1 MSSVRTQP
9 KPALRL
15 SLAPQAESLPSTP
28 GSSSRRIASW
38 GSAVSSET
46 YQKLAAY
53 GDQSMTALPSP
64 LPSPLEGQE
73 WGFLPNQPRRNRSDT
88 AGTGTSWLDG
98 WGGSIGTNGTQRGG
112 VDDGT
117 RTPGANEFGAFPS
130 TSTSAISNG
139 VATPETGRKATA
151 RSKTLSFFGTG
162 STSDDSGGALSPPPN
177 PPSRQNSLRQRPEPS
192 ATLPLPPSPGW
203 DHVVDPM
210 RSSVA
215 SSSGGSWLD
224 RSSDDKSTWN
234 RGRGSSIGSV
244 ASTEGSVSRW
254 PSLRASNSRYA
265 SPDRQ
270 EHSFTSDADVSDL
283 RPRSAALNT
292 SVLPSASDMSATGSA
307 SAALPR
313 PLSQLPS
320 AIDVPSSMPRSRFVT
335 LDTLDSASPV
345 TPSMRRGFVDLDDTS
360 DRSFDGMG
368 DIPRERVGPPR
379 QSCEQERRPP
389 SPVHEPEDDTAPQLQ
404 HGDRLGDF
412 VIERA
417 LGKGAFSRVAL
428 ARRSE
433 AFERPRPKTGHART
447 ASRDG
452 GSDGGL
458 VALKLV
464 RRKACEGNERMRISV
479 MREVEVLKVRYARTW
494 FPRAKRSPP
503 PPFRR
508 PFSILRWSPCSAR
521 SPRRSTRHS
530 SWNTATA
537 ASSSISSPAGTRTFR
552 KASRGESL
560 ASCCRQSAGCTR
572 SVSCTVTS
580 SSKVSVAVRAAEHA
594 LCAPELTCFARPDIL
609 LTARPFPCASPSA
622 VLSTLPT
629 PFVKLTDFG
638 LSRFVNPASPLL
650 ATRCGSEEY
659 AAPELIMGKMYDGRQ
674 TDAWALG
681 VVLYAIVTG
690 VMPFVES
697 VSGGSRARKA
707 YLLKIAKADFRW
719 PGQTSLSRTSSLS
732 AASPPSHAR
741 GVSDSVST
749 APGSTS
755 NSPHMLR
762 LVSPAVVTLV
772 ERLLVRDPA
781 KRATV
786 SQVWD
791 MEWMQGEGRPERRSG
806 ILRRQQLEQSR
817 HRLGSESWEA

>member
-1 MSSVRTQP
+1 
-9 KPALRL
+9 
-15 SLAPQAESLPSTP
+15 
-28 GSSSRRIASW
+28 
-38 GSAVSSET
+38 
-46 YQKLAAY
+46 
-53 GDQSMTALPSP
+53 MTALPSP

-283 RPRSAALNT
+283 RPRLAALNT

-433 AFERPRPKTGHART
+433 AFERSRPKTGHART

-537 ASSSISSPAGTRTFR
+537 ASSSTSSLAGTHTSQ
-552 KASRGESL
+552 KASRGGSL
-560 ASCCRQSAGCTR
+560 ASSCRQSGGCTR

-580 SSKVSVAVRAAEHA
+580 SSKVSRVVRASEHA
-594 LCAPELTCFARPDIL
+594 RCA
-609 LTARPFPCASPSA
+609 
-622 VLSTLPT
+622 
-629 PFVKLTDFG
+629 
-638 LSRFVNPASPLL
+638 
-650 ATRCGSEEY
+650 
-659 AAPELIMGKMYDGRQ
+659 
-674 TDAWALG
+674 
-681 VVLYAIVTG
+681 
-690 VMPFVES
+690 
-697 VSGGSRARKA
+697 
-707 YLLKIAKADFRW
+707 
-719 PGQTSLSRTSSLS
+719 
-732 AASPPSHAR
+732 H
-741 GVSDSVST
+741 
-749 APGSTS
+749 
-755 NSPHMLR
+755 
-762 LVSPAVVTLV
+762 
-772 ERLLVRDPA
+772 
-781 KRATV
+781 
-786 SQVWD
+786 
-791 MEWMQGEGRPERRSG
+791 
-806 ILRRQQLEQSR
+806 
-817 HRLGSESWEA
+817 

>member
-1 MSSVRTQP
+1 MTSIRTHA
-9 KPALRL
+9 KPALHL
-15 SLAPQAESLPSTP
+15 SLAPQTESLPSTP
-28 GSSSRRIASW
+28 GTSSRRIGSW
-38 GSAVSSET
+38 GSVASAET
-46 YQKLAAY
+46 YQRLAAY

-98 WGGSIGTNGTQRGG
+98 WGGSIGTNGTQRGAA
-112 VDDGT
+112 DGI

-130 TSTSAISNG
+130 ASTSALPNPS
-139 VATPETGRKATA
+139 ATPEEGRKPAT

-162 STSDDSGGALSPPPN
+162 QLSDESTGALSPPPN

-215 SSSGGSWLD
+215 SSSGGSWMD
-224 RSSDDKSTWN
+224 RSSDEKGTWN
-234 RGRGSSIGSV
+234 RGRGGSIGSV
-244 ASTEGSVSRW
+244 ASTEGSLSRW
-254 PSLRASNSRYA
+254 PSLRASTGRYA
-265 SPDRQ
+265 SPDRH
-270 EHSFTSDADVSDL
+270 EHSFSSDADVSDL
-283 RPRSAALNT
+283 RPRLAALNT
-292 SVLPSASDMSATGSA
+292 SALSPTTDTFSSSAGA
-307 SAALPR
+307 AALPR
-313 PLSQLPS
+313 PMSQLPS
-320 AIDVPSSMPRSRFVT
+320 AIDVSSAMPRSRFVT
-335 LDTLDSASPV
+335 LDTLDSASPA
-345 TPSMRRGFVDLDDTS
+345 TPSTRRGFVDLKDTPDRITGDGS
-360 DRSFDGMG
+360 NVARRRADESPRRSFEQDR
-368 DIPRERVGPPR
+368 P
-379 QSCEQERRPP
+379 SCSE
-389 SPVHEPEDDTAPQLQ
+389 EPDEDDNAPQLQ

-433 AFERPRPKTGHART
+433 AFERQRPKMGHART

-452 GSDGGL
+452 GGDGGL

-479 MREVEVLKVRYARTW
+479 MREVEVLKTIQHPSLV
-494 FPRAKRSPP
+494 SM
-503 PPFRR
+503 
-508 PFSILRWSPCSAR
+508 FSSF
-521 SPRRSTRHS
+521 STPIYTALVLEYCDGGELFDFLASWHS
-530 SWNTATA
+530 HLT
-537 ASSSISSPAGTRTFR
+537 
-552 KASRGESL
+552 ESL
-560 ASCCRQSAGCTR
+560 ARRIFGELLSAVGWMHEICLIHR
-572 SVSCTVTS
+572 DI
-580 SSKVSVAVRAAEHA
+580 KLEN
-594 LCAPELTCFARPDIL
+594 IL
-609 LTARPFPCASPSA
+609 LTARPFPCASPAA

-629 PFVKLTDFG
+629 PFIKLTDFG

-697 VSGGSRARKA
+697 VIGGSRARKA

-719 PGQTSLSRTSSLS
+719 PGQTSLSRASSLS
-732 AASPPSHAR
+732 AATLPSHPR
-741 GVSDSVST
+741 GASDSVSST
-749 APGSTS
+749 PGSTMS
-755 NSPHMLR
+755 SPHMSR
-762 LVSPAVVTLV
+762 LVTPSVQALV
-772 ERLLVRDPA
+772 EGLLVRDPA

-786 SQVWD
+786 AQVWE

-806 ILRRQQLEQSR
+806 IVRRQQLEQSR
-817 HRLGSESWEA
+817 HRLGSESWEL

>member
-15 SLAPQAESLPSTP
+15 SLAPQAESLPFTP

-38 GSAVSSET
+38 GSAASSEA
-46 YQKLAAY
+46 YQRLAAY

-283 RPRSAALNT
+283 RPRLAALNT

-479 MREVEVLKVRYARTW
+479 MREVEVLKTIQHPSLVAM
-494 FPRAKRSPP
+494 
-503 PPFRR
+503 
-508 PFSILRWSPCSAR
+508 FSSFTTPIYTALVLEYCDGGELFDFLA
-521 SPRRSTRHS
+521 
-530 SWNTATA
+530 SWHPHL
-537 ASSSISSPAGTRTFR
+537 S
-552 KASRGESL
+552 ESL
-560 ASCCRQSAGCTR
+560 ARRIFGELLSAVGWMHEICLVHR
-572 SVSCTVTS
+572 DI
-580 SSKVSVAVRAAEHA
+580 KLEN
-594 LCAPELTCFARPDIL
+594 IL